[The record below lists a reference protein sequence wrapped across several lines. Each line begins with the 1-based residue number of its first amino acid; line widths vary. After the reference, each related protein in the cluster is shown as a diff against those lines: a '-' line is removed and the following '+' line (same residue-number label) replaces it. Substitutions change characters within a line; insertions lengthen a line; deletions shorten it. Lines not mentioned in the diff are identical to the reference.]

1 VKYLPRIL
9 RYLRPYWKLATLS
22 ATLTVLSAMAALLA
36 PWPLKL
42 IVDSV
47 LGNHP
52 VRPMLAP
59 IVHALHVFGAGKL
72 AILAFAVLA
81 GLVIVATQNALT
93 VVHSY
98 VTTSFEQKM
107 ILDFRSD
114 MFQHAQRLSLAFH
127 DQKRAG
133 AMIYSINYQGHAA
146 AGVVMAAQPL
156 TQSAITLV
164 GMLII
169 VFRMNAT
176 LALITLAIVPFLYY
190 SVGYYATHIRERLVK
205 VKRMEAMSLSIIH
218 EAMSM
223 LRVIVAFGRE
233 RHEYGRFRRQAEQA
247 VSARIQLT
255 VRQTVFSLTVNTI
268 SAIGHAAVLAYGA
281 YQAFVGRLTTGE
293 LLVIL
298 SYITSIYHPLEAIST
313 TIGSLQNQFVS
324 LRVAFGLIDRVPEIR
339 DAPNS
344 VSIGRARGEVVFDH
358 VNFSYK
364 GRRET
369 LRDIC
374 FEAKANEVVAIAGP
388 TGAGKT
394 TLVSLLPRFYD
405 VKGGRVL
412 IDGIDVRQISLR
424 SLREQISIVLQ
435 EPLLFSAT
443 IAENIRYGRLDASM
457 NEIIA
462 AAEAANAHEFIT
474 ALPEKYETRLGERGV
489 RLSLGERQRISV
501 ARAFLKNAPILILD
515 EPTSSIDSKTE
526 AVILDALDRLMA
538 GRTTFMIAH
547 RLSTIR
553 NADLILVMHHGQIVQ
568 RGKHDDLIAVDG
580 LYKQLF
586 ELQTAQR
593 QRRSTLRSTV
603 AEIAQTGS

>member
-1 VKYLPRIL
+1 MSGV
-9 RYLRPYWKLATLS
+9 
-22 ATLTVLSAMAALLA
+22 LTILSAMTALLG

-47 LGNHP
+47 LGDHP
-52 VRPMLAP
+52 LRPALRP
-59 IVHALHVFGAGKL
+59 VVHALHAFGAGKL

-81 GLVIVATQNALT
+81 GLVIVAAQNALT

-98 VTTSFEQKM
+98 LTTTFEQKM
-107 ILDFRSD
+107 ILDFRGD
-114 MFQHAQRLSLAFH
+114 LFQQAQRLSLAFH

-133 AMIYSINYQGHAA
+133 HMIYAINYQGHAA
-146 AGVVMAAQPL
+146 TGVVMAAQPL
-156 TQSAITLV
+156 TQSLITLV
-164 GMLII
+164 GMLVI
-169 VFRMNAT
+169 VFRMNRT
-176 LALITLAIVPFLYY
+176 LALITLTIVPFLYY
-190 SVGYYATHIRERLVK
+190 SVGYYATHIREHLRK
-205 VKRMEAMSLSIIH
+205 VKRMEAVSLSIIH
-218 EAMSM
+218 EAMAM

-233 RHEYGRFRRQAEQA
+233 RHEFGRFRRQGEETIT
-247 VSARIQLT
+247 ARIRLT
-255 VRQTVFSLTVNTI
+255 VRQTLFSLTVNTI
-268 SAIGHAAVLAYGA
+268 SAAGHAAVVGYGA
-281 YQAFVGRLTTGE
+281 YQAYVGRLTTGE

-313 TIGSLQNQFVS
+313 TIGSLQNHFMS
-324 LRVAFGLIDRVPEIR
+324 LRIAFKLMDRVPEIR
-339 DAPNS
+339 DAPNPI
-344 VSIGRARGEVVFDH
+344 SIDRVRGEVVFEH

-364 GRRET
+364 GRKET

-374 FEAKANEVVAIAGP
+374 FETKANEVVAIAGP

-405 VKGGRVL
+405 VKSGRVL

-424 SLREQISIVLQ
+424 GLRDQISIVLQ
-435 EPLLFSAT
+435 EPLLFSGT
-443 IAENIRYGRLDASM
+443 IADNIRYGRLDASM

-474 ALPEKYETRLGERGV
+474 ELPEKYETRLGERGA

-501 ARAFLKNAPILILD
+501 ARAFLKDAPILILD

-526 AVILDALDRLMA
+526 SVILDALDRLMA

-568 RGKHDDLIAVDG
+568 RGKHDDLIAVEG

-586 ELQTAQR
+586 EIQTAQR
-593 QRRSTLRSTV
+593 QRRSVLRSTV
-603 AEIAQTGS
+603 AEVAQTST

>member
-1 VKYLPRIL
+1 
-9 RYLRPYWKLATLS
+9 
-22 ATLTVLSAMAALLA
+22 
-36 PWPLKL
+36 
-42 IVDSV
+42 
-47 LGNHP
+47 
-52 VRPMLAP
+52 
-59 IVHALHVFGAGKL
+59 
-72 AILAFAVLA
+72 VLA
-81 GLVIVATQNALT
+81 GLVIVAAQNALT

-98 VTTSFEQKM
+98 LTTSFEQKM
-107 ILDFRSD
+107 ILDFRGD
-114 MFQHAQRLSLAFH
+114 LFQQAQRLSLAFH

-133 AMIYSINYQGHAA
+133 HMIYAINYQGHAA
-146 AGVVMAAQPL
+146 TGVIMAAQPL
-156 TQSAITLV
+156 TQSLITLV
-164 GMLII
+164 GMLVI
-169 VFRMNAT
+169 VFRMNRT

-190 SVGYYATHIRERLVK
+190 SVGYYATHIREHLRK
-205 VKRMEAMSLSIIH
+205 VKRMEAVSLSIIH

-233 RHEYGRFRRQAEQA
+233 RHEFGRFRRQGEETIT
-247 VSARIQLT
+247 ARIGLT
-255 VRQTVFSLTVNTI
+255 VRQTLFSLTVNTI
-268 SAIGHAAVLAYGA
+268 SAVGHAAVVGYGA
-281 YQAFVGRLTTGE
+281 YQAYLGRLTTGE

-298 SYITSIYHPLEAIST
+298 TYITAIYHPLEAIST
-313 TIGSLQNQFVS
+313 TIGSLQNHFMS
-324 LRVAFGLIDRVPEIR
+324 LRIAFKLMDRVPEIR
-339 DAPNS
+339 DAPNPI
-344 VSIGRARGEVVFDH
+344 SIDRARGEVAFEH

-364 GRRET
+364 GRKET
-369 LRDIC
+369 LRDVC

-405 VKGGRVL
+405 VKSGRVL
-412 IDGIDVRQISLR
+412 IDGTDVRQLSLR
-424 SLREQISIVLQ
+424 GLREQISIVLQ
-435 EPLLFSAT
+435 EPLLFSGT
-443 IAENIRYGRLDASM
+443 IADNIRYGRLDASM

-474 ALPEKYETRLGERGV
+474 ELPEKYETRLGERGA

-526 AVILDALDRLMA
+526 SVILDALDRLMA

-586 ELQTAQR
+586 EIQTAQR
-593 QRRSTLRSTV
+593 QRRSVLRSTV
-603 AEIAQTGS
+603 SEMAQTNT

>member
-9 RYLRPYWKLATLS
+9 PYLRPYWKLAVTS
-22 ATLTVLSAMAALLA
+22 GALTILSAMAALLA
-36 PWPLKL
+36 PWPLKV

-47 LGNHP
+47 LGNQP
-52 VRPMLAP
+52 VQSFLQPV
-59 IVHALHVFGAGKL
+59 VHALHAVGGGKL
-72 AILAFAVLA
+72 SILAFAVLA
-81 GLVIVATQNALT
+81 GLVIVATQNTLT

-133 AMIYSINYQGHAA
+133 QMIYAINNQGHAV

-156 TQSAITLV
+156 IQSVITLV
-164 GMLII
+164 GMLMI
-169 VFRMNAT
+169 VFRMNRT
-176 LALITLAIVPFLYY
+176 LALMTLAIVPFLYY
-190 SVGYYATHIRERLVK
+190 SVGHYATHIRGHLRR

-233 RHEYGRFRRQAEQA
+233 RHEHSRFRRQGEQA
-247 VSARIQLT
+247 VAARIRLT
-255 VRQTVFSLTVNTI
+255 VRQTLFSLTINTI
-268 SAIGHAAVLAYGA
+268 SALGHAVVLGYGA
-281 YQAFVGRLTTGE
+281 YQAYVGRLTTGE

-298 SYITSIYHPLEAIST
+298 SYVTSIYHPLEAIST
-313 TIGSLQNQFVS
+313 TIGSMQNQFMS
-324 LRVAFGLIDRVPEIR
+324 LRIAFGLMDQLPEIR
-339 DAPNS
+339 DAPDA
-344 VSIGRARGEVVFDH
+344 VSIDRARGEVVFEH

-369 LRDIC
+369 LRDISL
-374 FEAKANEVVAIAGP
+374 EAKANEVVAIAGP

-394 TLVSLLPRFYD
+394 TLVSLLPRLYD
-405 VKGGRVL
+405 VESGRLL

-424 SLREQISIVLQ
+424 SLREQISFVLQ

-443 IAENIRYGRLDASM
+443 IADNIRYGRLDASM
-457 NEIIA
+457 DEIIA

-474 ALPEKYETRLGERGV
+474 ALPQKYKTRLGERGS
-489 RLSLGERQRISV
+489 RLSLGERQRVSV

-526 AVILDALDRLMA
+526 SVILDALDRLMA

-553 NADLILVMHHGQIVQ
+553 NADLILVMHHGAIVQ
-568 RGKHDDLIAVDG
+568 RGKHDELIAVDG

-586 ELQTAQR
+586 ELQTVQR
-593 QRRSTLRSTV
+593 QRRSLLRSTV
-603 AEIAQTGS
+603 TEMARTST

>member
-1 VKYLPRIL
+1 MKYLPRIL
-9 RYLRPYWKLATLS
+9 RYLRPYWKLAAVS
-22 ATLTVLSAMAALLA
+22 GVLTILSAMTALLA

-47 LGNHP
+47 LGHHP
-52 VRPMLAP
+52 VSPFLRPV
-59 IVHALHVFGAGKL
+59 VHALHVFGAGKL

-114 MFQHAQRLSLAFH
+114 MFQQAQRLSLAFH

-133 AMIYSINYQGHAA
+133 QMIYAINYQGHAA
-146 AGVVMAAQPL
+146 ASVVMAAQPL
-156 TQSAITLV
+156 TQSAITLL

-176 LALITLAIVPFLYY
+176 LALITIAVVPFLYY
-190 SVGYYATHIRERLVK
+190 SVGYYATHIRGHLRK
-205 VKRMEAMSLSIIH
+205 VKRMEAISLSIIH

-233 RHEYGRFRRQAEQA
+233 SHEYGRFRRQGEQA
-247 VSARIQLT
+247 VSARIKVT
-255 VRQTVFSLTVNTI
+255 VRQTLFSLTINSI
-268 SAIGHAAVLAYGA
+268 SAVGHAAVLGYGA
-281 YQAFVGRLTTGE
+281 YQAYLGRLSTGE

-298 SYITSIYHPLEAIST
+298 SYISAIYHPLEAIST
-313 TIGSLQNQFVS
+313 TIGSLQNHFMG
-324 LRVAFGLIDRVPEIR
+324 LRVAFGLMDRVPDIH
-339 DAPNS
+339 DAPDA

-358 VNFSYK
+358 VDFSYK

-374 FEAKANEVVAIAGP
+374 FEAKGNEVIAIAGP

-394 TLVSLLPRFYD
+394 TLVTLLARFYD
-405 VKGGRVL
+405 VKSGRVL
-412 IDGIDVRQISLR
+412 IDGIDIRQIALR

-435 EPLLFSAT
+435 EPLLFSGT
-443 IAENIRYGRLDASM
+443 IADNIRYGRLDASM

-474 ALPEKYETRLGERGV
+474 ALPDKYEARLGERGS
-489 RLSLGERQRISV
+489 RLSLGERQRISL

-568 RGKHDDLIAVDG
+568 RGKHDELIAVEG

-586 ELQTAQR
+586 EIQTMQR
-593 QRRSTLRSTV
+593 QRRSALRSTLS
-603 AEIAQTGS
+603 ELAQTTS

>member
-9 RYLRPYWKLATLS
+9 RYLRPYWKLATVSGILIILS
-22 ATLTVLSAMAALLA
+22 SMTALLA

-52 VRPMLAP
+52 VRPTLAP
-59 IVHALHVFGAGKL
+59 IVHALHAFGAGKL

-81 GLVIVATQNALT
+81 GLVIVATQNALS

-114 MFQHAQRLSLAFH
+114 MFQQAQRLSLAFH

-133 AMIYSINYQGHAA
+133 AMIYTINNQGHAA
-146 AGVVMAAQPL
+146 VGVLMAAQPL

-176 LALITLAIVPFLYY
+176 LALITLGVVPFLYY
-190 SVGYYATHIRERLVK
+190 SVHYYATHIREHLVRA
-205 VKRMEAMSLSIIH
+205 KRMEAMSLSIVH
-218 EAMSM
+218 EALSM

-233 RHEYGRFRRQAEQA
+233 RHEYGRFRRQGEQA
-247 VSARIQLT
+247 VSARIKLS
-255 VRQTVFSLTVNTI
+255 VRQTLFSLSVNTI
-268 SAIGHAAVLAYGA
+268 SAIGHAAVLGYGA
-281 YQAFVGRLTTGE
+281 YQAFIGRLTTGE

-298 SYITSIYHPLEAIST
+298 SYVAAIYHPLEAISS
-313 TIGSLQNQFVS
+313 TIGSLQNQFMS
-324 LRVAFGLIDRVPEIR
+324 LRGAFGLIDRVPEIR
-339 DAPNS
+339 DAPDA
-344 VSIGRARGEVVFDH
+344 VSIGRARGEVVFEH

-364 GRRET
+364 GRHET

-474 ALPEKYETRLGERGV
+474 ALPEKYETQLGERGV

-553 NADLILVMHHGQIVQ
+553 NADLILVMHHGQIIQ